1 MQECS
6 IEVGTP
12 AATHEVIGKLF
23 SFSVLDLMQGQGD
36 QTVVTKAIG
45 GAMVLEGTVGLAPL
59 LDIALLWRLP
69 HHRDACITSV
79 FNACT
84 PR

>member
-1 MQECS
+1 MYMQECS

-23 SFSVLDLMQGQGD
+23 SFSALGLMQDQGD
-36 QTVVTKAIG
+36 QTVITKAIG
-45 GAMVLEGTVGLAPL
+45 GAM
-59 LDIALLWRLP
+59 IK
-69 HHRDACITSV
+69 DACITSV